1 MAGRFEE
8 LSDLEWQLVADI
20 CPPQPTPRGRGM
32 PPPPFRAVLNTL
44 LSVLIIGCRWGDG
57 PAVPTGPRSV
67 PHGRPIKPDVP
78 RFEAER
84 PVCPG
89 PDKVSPCVLQCL
101 AGHRDD
107 P

>member
-57 PAVPTGPRSV
+57 PSGPHRASKRTAWETNQAGCPT
-67 PHGRPIKPDVP
+67 
-78 RFEAER
+78 
-84 PVCPG
+84 
-89 PDKVSPCVLQCL
+89 L
-101 AGHRDD
+101 
-107 P
+107 